1 MILFYHTLTGN
12 DSGKRKKVL
21 LTAAPA
27 SAPCSRRR
35 RRSPPQQIP
44 LRRKKT
50 STRMCSSSHPGR
62 HSYTWDPRAKQQPT
76 GLIACGAAHRRPVQI
91 PLLRTAVTLV
101 DIPTGWDPHTNQKP
115 TGLLIAPPAA
125 WPVLFQIPL
134 LRPKQKSRHTNV
146 CLLFLVG
153 AAGFEP
159 TASSSRTRRAT
170 NCAMPRKYR
179 SQLRLRF
186 SGWG

>member
-35 RRSPPQQIP
+35 RRSPPLQIP

-50 STRMCSSSHPGR
+50 STRMCSSSRPGR

-76 GLIACGAAHRRPVQI
+76 GLIAYGAAHRRPVQI
-91 PLLRTAVTLV
+91 PPLRTAVTLV
-101 DIPTGWDPHTNQKP
+101 DIPTGWDPRTNQKP

-134 LRPKQKSRHTNV
+134 RRKKTSTRMCTGLFWSEQRDLNPRPPRPER
-146 CLLFLVG
+146 G
-153 AAGFEP
+153 ALP
-159 TASSSRTRRAT
+159 TALCPENTAAS
-170 NCAMPRKYR
+170 
-179 SQLRLRF
+179 
-186 SGWG
+186 